1 MGARLTHKQR
11 LKKKRDS
18 EAAHKAFIRR
28 GEILKESRAR
38 RDEADRAK
46 PKESPRERHIREM
59 REAEEQRMAERRAA
73 NALPEGYKWTIAVA
87 CVGRE
92 TELRQKLEEAGIPFL
107 RAQDEMVRVVQGRA
121 QRLKI
126 PILPGMIF
134 VGVEYK
140 GQLAE
145 LAVQYPWLMQR
156 VPGQRFGRVG
166 GPGWDRAARALNY
179 STVRVGDIM
188 PALPSE
194 TFPWL
199 VDRYARSGNVDDE
212 GQAALAL
219 AMIPEKEMRAF
230 ADTVI
235 GSAPLFDPA
244 NGFMPGETIRVTD
257 GSFASFNGTIEEIDD
272 RRGVLKVAVEI
283 FGRKTPVE
291 LAPEQVERA

>member
-1 MGARLTHKQR
+1 MGNRLTHKQR
-11 LKKKRDS
+11 LKKKRDA

-73 NALPEGYKWTIAVA
+73 NALPEGFKWTIAVA

-92 TELRQKLEEAGIPFL
+92 AELRAKLEEAGIPFL

-134 VGVEYK
+134 VGVK
-140 GQLAE
+140 DKDGLAE
-145 LAVQYPWLMQR
+145 LARQYPWLMQR
-156 VPGQRFGRVG
+156 VPGERFGHVGDRTLDRV
-166 GPGWDRAARALNY
+166 ARALGY
-179 STVRVGDIM
+179 GAVRIGDVL
-188 PALPSE
+188 PAAPAE

-199 VDRYARSGNVDDE
+199 VDRYARSDGLDNE
-212 GQAALAL
+212 GKPARVP

-230 ADTVI
+230 SETVI

-244 NGFMPGETIRVTD
+244 NGFMPGEAVRVAS
-257 GSFASFNGTIEEIDD
+257 GSFASFNGIIEEIDD
-272 RRGVLKVAVEI
+272 QRGVLKVAVEI

>member
-11 LKKKRDS
+11 LKKKRDA

-38 RDEADRAK
+38 RDEVDRAK

-92 TELRQKLEEAGIPFL
+92 AELRSKLEEASIPFM
-107 RAQDEMVRVVQGRA
+107 RPQDEIVRVIQGRA
-121 QRLKI
+121 QRLKV
-126 PILPGMIF
+126 PILPGMVF
-134 VGVEYK
+134 VGLESRDRLVD
-140 GQLAE
+140 LARKH
-145 LAVQYPWLMQR
+145 PWLMQR
-156 VPGQRFGRVG
+156 VPGQRFGRAG
-166 GPGWDRAARALNY
+166 DPEEDRAARAFDY
-179 STVRVGDIM
+179 CGAKVGDQV
-188 PALPSE
+188 PVPSE

-199 VDRYARSGNVDDE
+199 VDRYARSGDVDEE
-212 GQAALAL
+212 GQAKLAL
-219 AMIPEKEMRAF
+219 ATIREKDMRAF
-230 ADTVI
+230 ADAVI
-235 GSAPLFDPA
+235 GSSPLFDPA
-244 NGFMPGETIRVTD
+244 NGFVPGEAVRVAS
-257 GSFASFNGTIEEIDD
+257 GSFASFNGIIEEIDD
-272 RRGVLKVAVEI
+272 QRGVLKVAVEI